1 VKRSFGAARTISE
14 GNGIAEAF
22 TEEGSK
28 VDRYSN

>member
-1 VKRSFGAARTISE
+1 VKKSFGAARTILE
-14 GNGIAEAF
+14 GNRIAGAF